1 MKITVAGIG
10 YVGLSL
16 ATLLSQSNE
25 VIALDV
31 IKEKIEKVN
40 NRISPIKDEYIE
52 KYFQEKNLNLKATL
66 DWKEALKDAD
76 YVIISTP
83 TNYDE
88 VTNFF
93 DTSLVEDIIKKEL
106 KEIEKESI
114 DNQEKY
120 KQAIEK
126 VLSKVEYYN
135 IAKKLKDLKLINGE
149 KE

>member
-1 MKITVAGIG
+1 MWIKINYAF
-10 YVGLSL
+10 
-16 ATLLSQSNE
+16 
-25 VIALDV
+25 LD
-31 IKEKIEKVN
+31 IN
-40 NRISPIKDEYIE
+40 KDYYN
-52 KYFQEKNLNLKATL
+52 KM
-66 DWKEALKDAD
+66 
-76 YVIISTP
+76 
-83 TNYDE
+83 
-88 VTNFF
+88 
-93 DTSLVEDIIKKEL
+93 EDIIKKEL

>member
-1 MKITVAGIG
+1 MDKDK
-10 YVGLSL
+10 L
-16 ATLLSQSNE
+16 
-25 VIALDV
+25 
-31 IKEKIEKVN
+31 KEENKYAFLYINKDYYN
-40 NRISPIKDEYIE
+40 NI
-52 KYFQEKNLNLKATL
+52 
-66 DWKEALKDAD
+66 
-76 YVIISTP
+76 
-83 TNYDE
+83 
-88 VTNFF
+88 
-93 DTSLVEDIIKKEL
+93 EDIIKKEL